1 MATPSYLQTSRYPL
15 LRLLSYMRGKQRDYL
30 LASLYSVLNK
40 LFDIFPEILI
50 GGAVAVVVNQHDSWL
65 AKLTGYHNMLTQLL
79 MLGAMTFSAWG
90 LESWFQY
97 LYSLKWRNLAQVVEN
112 KLRMETYQHIQ
123 GANLHRI
130 ESVPTG
136 QLTTTINDDIN
147 QLERFLEDGINQI
160 IQVFAS
166 TLLVGAVFLVCSPLI
181 TAFAILPI
189 PFILLGAFYFQHRL
203 QPRFLKVR
211 EKAADI
217 SSALANNLQGLMTIK
232 SYTAEAFETQNIAKL
247 SDAYQHANRETIR
260 ISAMVTPVIRIIVLV
275 GFLCTLLIGGYE
287 TINGNMNVGVFSLL
301 VFLSQ
306 RLLWPFNN
314 LAEVTVNFQRVMA
327 STKRALDLLTWPQEK
342 QHQTNTLAPEELTT
356 NAIVFDH
363 IYFSYPKSKTAVFQ
377 QLSLTIPAKQTV
389 AFVGETGSGKSSLIK
404 LLCRF
409 YTPSR
414 GSIRYGDT
422 PITDFEQHWWRQQ
435 IALVNQDIYLFS
447 GSIRANIAY
456 ANPDATDEAIQQ
468 AAAQAGIDTYIKTL
482 PEGYM
487 TWVGERGLSLS
498 GGQRQRLA
506 IARAILKD
514 APILILDEAT
524 SAVDN
529 ETEQAIQQALNV
541 VTQHKTTIVIAH
553 RLSTVR
559 NADAIYVLDR
569 GRIVEHGTHNVLVAQ
584 NGRYAKLWQM
594 QTGEHT

>member
-1 MATPSYLQTSRYPL
+1 MAAPSYLQTSRYPL
-15 LRLLSYMRGKQRDYL
+15 FRLLNYMRGSRGDYL
-30 LASLYSVLNK
+30 LATLYSVLNK

-50 GGAVAVVVNQHDSWL
+50 GGAVAVVVNRHDSWL
-65 AKLTGYHNMLTQLL
+65 AKLTGHPDMLTQLFI
-79 MLGAMTFSAWG
+79 LGAMTFVAWG

-136 QLTTTINDDIN
+136 QLTATINDDVN

-160 IQVFAS
+160 IQIFAS
-166 TLLVGAVFLVCSPLI
+166 TILVGAVFLVCSPLI
-181 TAFAILPI
+181 TVFAILPI

-211 EKAADI
+211 KKAADI

-232 SYTAEAFETQNIAKL
+232 SYTAEAFETQHIAKL
-247 SDAYQHANRETIR
+247 SDDYQQANAETIR
-260 ISAMVTPVIRIIVLV
+260 ISAMVTPVIRIIVLM
-275 GFLCTLLIGGYE
+275 GFLCTLLIGGYQ
-287 TINGNMNVGVFSLL
+287 TINGDMNVGVFSLL

-342 QHQTNTLAPEELTT
+342 HHQTNTLAPTESG
-356 NAIVFDH
+356 AGDIVFDQ
-363 IYFSYPKSKTAVFQ
+363 IDFSYPKSKNAVFQ
-377 QLSLTIPAKQTV
+377 QLNLTIPAKQTV

-409 YTPSR
+409 YQPSQ
-414 GSIRYGDT
+414 GNIRYGNT

-435 IALVNQDIYLFS
+435 IALVSQDIYLFC
-447 GSIRANIAY
+447 GSIRENIAY
-456 ANPDATDEAIQQ
+456 ANLNATDQAIQQ
-468 AAAQAGIDTYIKTL
+468 AAQQAGIDDYIQTL

-487 TWVGERGLSLS
+487 TCVGERGLSLS
-498 GGQRQRLA
+498 GGQRQRIA
-506 IARAILKD
+506 IARAILKN

-541 VTQHKTTIVIAH
+541 VTRHKTTIVIAH

-559 NADAIYVLDR
+559 HADAIYVLDK
-569 GRIVEHGTHNVLVAQ
+569 GQIIEHGTHDQLVAK
-584 NGRYAKLWQM
+584 NGRYAKLWQI
-594 QTGEHT
+594 QTGEHP